1 MRTIVDEVRNN
12 RDYGYNYETKKS
24 RKTMVTDD
32 EVTRFNNYYEDVD
45 YVKSRITR
53 FGYVGGVAL

>member
-24 RKTMVTDD
+24 RKTKVTDD

-45 YVKSRITR
+45 YVKSRINK
-53 FGYVGGVAL
+53 FGYVGVAL